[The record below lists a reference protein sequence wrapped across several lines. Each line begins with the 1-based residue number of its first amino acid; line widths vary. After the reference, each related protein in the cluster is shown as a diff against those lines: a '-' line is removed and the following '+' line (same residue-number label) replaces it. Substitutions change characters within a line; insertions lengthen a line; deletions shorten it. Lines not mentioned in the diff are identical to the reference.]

1 MSTTTMT
8 AQEIERITVARMS
21 SFQVPVFDPPAGI
34 VAYGVNPG
42 TAASV
47 ELTTLEQ
54 GIHLI
59 RKHGAIVYAVAEV
72 PDENGEETYW
82 TVQRLQNLFDHHRM
96 HYVNGDEC

>member
-1 MSTTTMT
+1 MSTATMT

-34 VAYGVNPG
+34 VAYAVNPA
-42 TAASV
+42 TAKHV
-47 ELTTLEQ
+47 ELDTMMQ

-59 RKHGAIVYAVAEV
+59 RMHGAIVYAVAEV